1 MARGILGASVFRGP
15 RARQQG
21 LPLSRSYQAGGAVDP
36 LLDENQSVMD
46 VGAGAQVGT
55 GAQVGSQ
62 NVSSGAGFGT
72 SVVED
77 PYASISGRIRSE
89 AGRRDVP
96 DNFLDVYA
104 DAGYRKRQGLERFL
118 MSREYRPDAFAQ
130 PGRVPFEEAQAT
142 MADPI
147 TVAQEP
153 SVADGAPS
161 QEPAGGTGAGIPPNI
176 LVEARRRDVP
186 DTFLESYAN
195 AGYVDRGR
203 LERFLMSR
211 EYKPDAFPRP
221 RRVPFEETSFYRP
234 PVQDEVLPGEQV
246 AQQQE
251 DSDAGTTDT
260 TTTTDTTQ
268 TDTGTTDTTQT
279 DTTIT
284 TSEEPLASPDE
295 IAQAEQD
302 AADAETADV
311 ILVGSTDTADRRLE
325 DQDTI
330 QSDQETRDDV
340 AEETADVI
348 LDESRDIADDAT
360 VSEETADIVRAGEV
374 VEDTLQQEA
383 RDAESLEPDFV
394 PETLADSAA
403 WLQGTPGFRTFNQP
417 NFDLRAFL
425 EAGANAP
432 RRDIDIPETLYPWQ
446 EYTDAEREAGYTIP
460 VFQPMATGEF
470 QARGGAPIGA
480 GTPRT
485 SEEEDDLIQSG
496 YGTPGQQW
504 TDEETGEVYE
514 TDTGYFNEQGV
525 FIPSVAVRSDTTAE
539 DWTCADGSTPYITNE
554 GTWMCKATDTTY
566 VPTPATPK
574 QSAAHGGPI
583 NAGIGNLMSRQR
595 QYDYP
600 DGTQMVEK
608 VSQGRIPFGRR

>member
-21 LPLSRSYQAGGAVDP
+21 LPLSRSYQMGGAVDP

-62 NVSSGAGFGT
+62 DVSSGAGFGT

-104 DAGYRKRQGLERFL
+104 NAGYRKRQGLERFL

-142 MADPI
+142 IADPI
-147 TVAQEP
+147 TVVQEP

-161 QEPAGGTGAGIPPNI
+161 QEPAGGTGAGIPANI
-176 LVEARRRDVP
+176 RVEAGRRDVP
-186 DTFLESYAN
+186 DNFLETYGN

-211 EYKPDAFPRP
+211 EYKPDAFPQPGRGP
-221 RRVPFEETSFYRP
+221 FVPLEDA
-234 PVQDEVLPGEQV
+234 QDEALPGEQV

-260 TTTTDTTQ
+260 
-268 TDTGTTDTTQT
+268 GTTDTTQT
-279 DTTIT
+279 DTTTT
-284 TSEEPLASPDE
+284 TSGEPLASPDE

-330 QSDQETRDDV
+330 QSDQETFDD
-340 AEETADVI
+340 AAAETADII

-374 VEDTLQQEA
+374 VEDTIQQEA
-383 RDAESLEPDFV
+383 REAESLEPDFV

-403 WLQGTPGFRTFNQP
+403 WLRGTPGFRTFNQP

-446 EYTDAEREAGYTIP
+446 EYTDAERDAGYTIP

-485 SEEEDDLIQSG
+485 SEEGETTENMVMS
-496 YGTPGQQW
+496 GQQVTTGNTQQGEEQETTAGGH
-504 TDEETGEVYE
+504 TDADGIYYPPKLVE
-514 TDTGYFNEQGV
+514 
-525 FIPSVAVRSDTTAE
+525 SDTTAE
-539 DWTCADGSTPYITNE
+539 DWTCADGSTPYITYD
-554 GTWMCKATDTTY
+554 GTWMCQATDATY
-566 VPTPATPK
+566 VPTPASPK
-574 QSAAHGGPI
+574 RSAAHGGPI

>member
-21 LPLSRSYQAGGAVDP
+21 LPLSRSYQMGGAVDP
-36 LLDENQSVMD
+36 LLDENQSVMG
-46 VGAGAQVGT
+46 VGPGAQVGT

-62 NVSSGAGFGT
+62 DVSSGAGFGT

-104 DAGYRKRQGLERFL
+104 NAGYRKRQGLERFL

-142 MADPI
+142 IADPI
-147 TVAQEP
+147 TVVQEP

-161 QEPAGGTGAGIPPNI
+161 QEPAGGTGAGIPANI
-176 LVEARRRDVP
+176 RVEAGRRDVP
-186 DTFLESYAN
+186 DNFLETYGN

-211 EYKPDAFPRP
+211 EYKPDAFPQPGRGP
-221 RRVPFEETSFYRP
+221 FVPLEDA
-234 PVQDEVLPGEQV
+234 QDEALPGEQV

-251 DSDAGTTDT
+251 DSDAGTTDI

-268 TDTGTTDTTQT
+268 TDTTT
-279 DTTIT
+279 T
-284 TSEEPLASPDE
+284 TSGEPLASPDE

-330 QSDQETRDDV
+330 QSDQETFDD
-340 AEETADVI
+340 AAAETADII

-374 VEDTLQQEA
+374 VEDTIQQEG

-446 EYTDAEREAGYTIP
+446 EYTDAERDAGYTIP

-485 SEEEDDLIQSG
+485 SEEGETTENMVMS
-496 YGTPGQQW
+496 GQQVTTGNTQQGEEQETTAGGH
-504 TDEETGEVYE
+504 TDADGIYYPPKLVE
-514 TDTGYFNEQGV
+514 
-525 FIPSVAVRSDTTAE
+525 SDTTAE
-539 DWTCADGSTPYITNE
+539 DWTCADGSTPYITYD
-554 GTWMCKATDTTY
+554 GTWMCQATDATY
-566 VPTPATPK
+566 VPTPASPK
-574 QSAAHGGPI
+574 RSAAHGGPI

>member
-96 DNFLDVYA
+96 D
-104 DAGYRKRQGLERFL
+104 
-118 MSREYRPDAFAQ
+118 
-130 PGRVPFEEAQAT
+130 
-142 MADPI
+142 
-147 TVAQEP
+147 
-153 SVADGAPS
+153 
-161 QEPAGGTGAGIPPNI
+161 
-176 LVEARRRDVP
+176 
-186 DTFLESYAN
+186 TFLESYAN

-234 PVQDEVLPGEQV
+234 PVQDEALPGEQV